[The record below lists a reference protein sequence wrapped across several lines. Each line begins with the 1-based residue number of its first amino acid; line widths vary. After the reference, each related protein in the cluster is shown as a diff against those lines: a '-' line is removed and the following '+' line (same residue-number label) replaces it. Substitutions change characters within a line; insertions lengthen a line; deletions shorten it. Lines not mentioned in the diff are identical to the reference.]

1 MVQIPLSPSSLHRPA
16 EPRQAPPSGW
26 ALFALGFRPFYLCG
40 ALFAAVA
47 VAVWAGQLAGL
58 LPPPGAGAMG
68 LALLWHAHEMV
79 FGFAAAIVVGFLFTA
94 GRAWTGVDTPA
105 GPALAALTAL
115 WLAGRVAMWT
125 GPLWL
130 ATLLDGL
137 FLPLA
142 ALAFTRV
149 LRRAGNRRNYPLA
162 LALWVY
168 GAVNLLFHACAWL
181 GEPGLAL
188 RVCVAGLALPVLFVV
203 VIGARVLPMFTTNAV
218 PGFRLKSY
226 PGLGKPILVATILA
240 LLAWVLAAPGWLM
253 APLAALA
260 GALLAVRV
268 AGWRGYAVGNRPILW
283 ILHLAYAWLPV
294 SFLLLAASALGWVMP
309 GVAEHAFAV
318 GVVGTA
324 IIAMITRT
332 ALGHTGRRLAAGRA
346 EVAAYWLVVAA
357 AVLRVLG
364 PLVWPAG
371 FLHWLYGAA
380 LCWVL
385 GFTLYALA
393 YAPRLARPRVDGR
406 PG

>member
-1 MVQIPLSPSSLHRPA
+1 MVQIPISPSSLHRPS
-16 EPRQAPPSGW
+16 EPRSSPPPGW

-40 ALFAAVA
+40 AVFAALA

-58 LPPPGAGAMG
+58 VPPPPAGSMG

-79 FGFAAAIVVGFLFTA
+79 FGFAAVIVVGFLFTA

-105 GPALAALTAL
+105 GGALAALTAL
-115 WLAGRVAMWT
+115 WLAGRLAMWFAPA
-125 GPLWL
+125 PL
-130 ATLLDGL
+130 AALLDGL

-149 LRRAGNRRNYPLA
+149 LVRAGNRRNYPLA

-168 GAVNLLFHACAWL
+168 GAINLAFHAFAWQ
-181 GEPGLAL
+181 GDAALAL
-188 RVCVAGLALPVLFVV
+188 RACVAGLALPVLFVT

-226 PGLGKPILVATILA
+226 PRLGKPVLVATILA
-240 LLAWVLAAPGWLM
+240 LLAWVLAAPAWLT

-283 ILHLAYAWLPV
+283 ILHLAYAWLPAG
-294 SFLLLAASALGWVMP
+294 FLLLAAGALGWVMP

-318 GVVGTA
+318 GVIGTA

-332 ALGHTGRRLAAGRA
+332 ALGHTGRRLVAGRP
-346 EVAAYWLVVAA
+346 EIAAYWLIVAA
-357 AVLRVLG
+357 ALLRVAG
-364 PLVWPAG
+364 PLLWPAG
-371 FLHWLYGAA
+371 YLHWVYGAA
-380 LCWVL
+380 LCWVI
-385 GFTLYALA
+385 GFALYALT
-393 YAPRLARPRVDGR
+393 YAPRLARPRVDGK